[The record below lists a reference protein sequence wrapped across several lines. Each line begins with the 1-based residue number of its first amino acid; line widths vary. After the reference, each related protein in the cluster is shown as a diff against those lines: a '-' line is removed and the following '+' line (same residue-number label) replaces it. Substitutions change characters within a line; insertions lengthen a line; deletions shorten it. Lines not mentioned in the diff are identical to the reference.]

1 VKDVQRHVSSRAIA
15 SVILPAAAALV
26 MWVGAAW
33 AEVPTPA
40 DMAACNEKAKSEVD
54 GISASP
60 RTESE
65 RKPGDLARRADPVR
79 QEAPPINRDSPF
91 PAPGG
96 KTTDPTG
103 RTITGTADPQLEGM
117 DAERAN
123 DPAYVAAYKS
133 CMRQGGF

>member
-1 VKDVQRHVSSRAIA
+1 
-15 SVILPAAAALV
+15 
-26 MWVGAAW
+26 
-33 AEVPTPA
+33 
-40 DMAACNEKAKSEVD
+40 
-54 GISASP
+54 
-60 RTESE
+60 
-65 RKPGDLARRADPVR
+65 DPVR